1 VKRARTLLL
10 PIILLTVAALACN
23 FATGGDETPE
33 DSEQPTQ
40 APVVTVPST
49 DSTTPTDETIAASPT
64 EETAT
69 EEPPTEEP
77 PTEVPPT
84 TAPLVPALELASAP
98 YVDELGLFELVPP
111 AGWAETADI
120 GGASFGAPDDSGFI
134 NVEITNTGLFLS
146 SADFERFVDARDFN
160 FFGVFDGYE
169 ELNRQIDSLGGT
181 AQIAKRLSFDG
192 KPQLVYSAYEQR
204 DAVIMAVDFWADI
217 DLAPTYRESYDAI
230 LDTLDFD
237 SAAAFAE
244 LDLYAWI
251 YDFVGPND
259 LFTIQVPMAW
269 RYEISEGEVA
279 IVDTFYSPDEHGI
292 VQNIAYDEGEE
303 ISRSDAGA
311 FALDLLRTYYA
322 EDIVINDDQLQA
334 DGSERLTWNSP
345 GGDYSG
351 ISFLETRG
359 TTFLLFSVL
368 WDNPFEDIYFDAL
381 DYTISTYDVP
391 DSE

>member
-1 VKRARTLLL
+1 MKRARTLLFT
-10 PIILLTVAALACN
+10 IILLTLVALACN
-23 FATGGDETPE
+23 FATGGDETLE

-40 APVVTVPST
+40 VPEVTVPSI
-49 DSTTPTDETIAASPT
+49 DSTSPP
-64 EETAT
+64 EETSAAAPT
-69 EEPPTEEP
+69 QEPPTKEP
-77 PTEVPPT
+77 AIEVPPT
-84 TAPLVPALELASAP
+84 AVPLVPALELANAP
-98 YVDELGLFELVPP
+98 YVDEMGLFSLVPP
-111 AGWAETADI
+111 AGWVETADI
-120 GGASFGAPDDSGFI
+120 GGASFSAPDDSGFI
-134 NVEITNTGLFLS
+134 NVELTNTGLFLS
-146 SADFERFVDARDFN
+146 STDFERFVDARDFN

-169 ELNRQIDSLGGT
+169 ELNRQVDSLGGT
-181 AQIAKRLSFDG
+181 AQIAKRLNFDG

-204 DAVIMAVDFWADI
+204 DAVILAIDFWADI

-230 LDTLDFD
+230 LETVDFD

-269 RYEISEGEVA
+269 RYEISEGEAA

-303 ISRSDAGA
+303 ISRSEAGA

-322 EDIVINDDQLQA
+322 EDIVITDDQLQA

-345 GGDYSG
+345 GGNYSG

-359 TTFLLFSVL
+359 TTFLLFSAL
-368 WDNPFEDIYFDAL
+368 WDNPFEDIYFDVL
-381 DYTISTYDVP
+381 DYTISTYVVP

>member
-1 VKRARTLLL
+1 VKRARTLLFT
-10 PIILLTVAALACN
+10 IILLTLVALACN
-23 FATGGDETPE
+23 FATGGDETLE

-40 APVVTVPST
+40 VPEVTVPSI
-49 DSTTPTDETIAASPT
+49 DSTSPP
-64 EETAT
+64 EETSAAAPT
-69 EEPPTEEP
+69 QEPPTKEP
-77 PTEVPPT
+77 AIEVPPT
-84 TAPLVPALELASAP
+84 AVPLVPALELANAP
-98 YVDELGLFELVPP
+98 YVDEMGLFSLVPP
-111 AGWAETADI
+111 AGWVETADI
-120 GGASFGAPDDSGFI
+120 GGASFSAPDDSGFI
-134 NVEITNTGLFLS
+134 NVELTNTGLFLS
-146 SADFERFVDARDFN
+146 STDFERFVDARDFN

-169 ELNRQIDSLGGT
+169 ELNRQVDSLGGT
-181 AQIAKRLSFDG
+181 AQIAKRLNFDG

-204 DAVIMAVDFWADI
+204 DAVILAIDFWADI

-230 LDTLDFD
+230 LETVDFD

-269 RYEISEGEVA
+269 RYEISEGEAA

-303 ISRSDAGA
+303 ISRSEAGA

-322 EDIVINDDQLQA
+322 EDIVITDDQLQA

-345 GGDYSG
+345 GGNYSG

-359 TTFLLFSVL
+359 TTFLLFSAL
-368 WDNPFEDIYFDAL
+368 WDNPFEDIYFDVL
-381 DYTISTYDVP
+381 DYTISTYVVP